1 LDQKLRQARQDIQDA
16 LDLGFKRIS
25 ARLLL
30 ASKDGEPEQWRLLG
44 ICVGRLK
51 TEMEAYFDGIADA
64 ALLEQIAGVLLFEPM
79 VEAQIKIAY
88 LFAKEHTHA
97 RFSEERLAEQM
108 RLLEDS
114 ILFQP
119 R

>member
-1 LDQKLRQARQDIQDA
+1 MDQKLRQARQDIQDA

-108 RLLEDS
+108 RLLENS